1 LLLVCSGALLLII
14 GLAFFLVH
22 SCALLLVFSGALLV
36 VVLCADTLMAYRALL
51 HIHSVTNLFHL
62 GRAVFIFYSGTLL
75 LIRCTTLVL
84 IGCHSLILGVAV
96 TLHLLGHIP
105 SIHGQGQ

>member
-75 LIRCTTLVL
+75 LIRCTALVL
-84 IGCHSLILGVAV
+84 KGDLRLVLGVAV
-96 TLHLLGHIP
+96 ILHLLRHVPGIY
-105 SIHGQGQ
+105 SDRQ